1 VDSRERAAC
10 SAPESAASSSSR
22 RRASSIA
29 SAAGVECRGG
39 YCRLIKVD
47 CRRAAPRRDL
57 RILEQAERSVG
68 VKRCFEVRPAA
79 RSYGGPIETRRV
91 VLGLVPRMER
101 ETGEVTLS
109 S

>member
-1 VDSRERAAC
+1 MFMLV
-10 SAPESAASSSSR
+10 SR
-22 RRASSIA
+22 RYVRSSHARASPRA
-29 SAAGVECRGG
+29 STPASE
-39 YCRLIKVD
+39 
-47 CRRAAPRRDL
+47 
-57 RILEQAERSVG
+57 AERSVG
-68 VKRCFEVRPAA
+68 VMRCFEVRPAA